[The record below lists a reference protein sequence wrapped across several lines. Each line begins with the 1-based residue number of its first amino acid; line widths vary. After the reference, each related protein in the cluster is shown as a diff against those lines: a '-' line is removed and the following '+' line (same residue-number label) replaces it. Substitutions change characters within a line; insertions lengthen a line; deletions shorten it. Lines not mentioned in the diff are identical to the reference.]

1 MTVSAETLQWDRSG
15 PLGSTEHEGGG
26 WDAATA
32 KAESDGVSSLSVTYE
47 TPGELQEA
55 FARELFSGA
64 VFVPLADRLP
74 TRRLVNVTF
83 HLSFSEARLGVEG
96 EVVASLPSH
105 IARAGAAPGVS
116 IQLAEA
122 PAELRRRFEL
132 ASGIK
137 LTEIDWRPAAYARAE
152 PRFPAQ
158 APVRI
163 EAQGRHFSAATGDVS
178 YNGMLVLLPGLDLGV
193 GTEVRTE
200 IEHPQSGEKLELEG
214 RIVNQTRC
222 DHGLMV
228 VGVKFRYELGRV
240 DEVAR
245 FVDGLRSFHHARSL
259 ATITGSLQHTSLEA
273 VLETFSS
280 SSNAGTL
287 RLVSGEQQGK
297 LAYQDGEIL
306 YATTGLV
313 SGAKALGRL
322 FTWADAQF
330 EFKAEVE
337 PMDDAGGRLPLES
350 AILAAAVQRD
360 ELARLDLRA
369 LDADMTFLVDEERL
383 AAVERTL
390 EDMGREVTENSRMG
404 FPLGAMLDMLPCS
417 DALIYKTLTELIE
430 AGILRAEKR

>member
-1 MTVSAETLQWDRSG
+1 MTDGTGTLQWDRSG
-15 PLGSTEHEGGG
+15 SLGSMQHGNGAWEAMEEEAEVGG
-26 WDAATA
+26 A
-32 KAESDGVSSLSVTYE
+32 SSLSVTYE
-47 TPGELQEA
+47 TPGALQEA

-64 VFVPLADRLP
+64 VFVPLSERLP
-74 TRRLVNVTF
+74 VRRPVHVTF
-83 HLSFSEARLGVEG
+83 HLPFSDARLAVEG

-132 ASGIK
+132 ASGFK
-137 LTEIDWRPAAYARAE
+137 LAEIDRRPPAYARAE
-152 PRFPAQ
+152 PRFPAR

-163 EAQGRHFSAATGDVS
+163 EAAGRRFSAETGDVS

-193 GTEVRTE
+193 GTELRVE
-200 IEHPQSGEKLELEG
+200 IEHPQNGQKLEVDG
-214 RIVNQTRC
+214 RVANQTRC

-228 VGVKFRYELGRV
+228 VGVQFRYELERV
-240 DEVAR
+240 DEVGH
-245 FVDGLRSFHHARSL
+245 FVDSLRSFHHARSL
-259 ATITGSLQHTSLEA
+259 ATITGSLEDTPLEA

-280 SSNAGTL
+280 TSNAGTL
-287 RLVSGEQQGK
+287 RVMRGDQLGK

-330 EFKAEVE
+330 EFKPEIE

-360 ELARLDLRA
+360 ELARLDLHA
-369 LDADMTFLVDEERL
+369 LDPEMTFLVNEDLL
-383 AAVERTL
+383 AAVEPTL
-390 EDMGREVTENSRMG
+390 EDIGREVVENARMG
-404 FPLGAMLDMLPCS
+404 FPLEAMLDMLPAS
-417 DALIYKTLTELIE
+417 DALIYKVLTGLIE
-430 AGILRAEKR
+430 AGILSVEAR

>member
-1 MTVSAETLQWDRSG
+1 
-15 PLGSTEHEGGG
+15 LGSTEHEGDG
-26 WDAATA
+26 WNAAAA
-32 KAESDGVSSLSVTYE
+32 KAESDGVSNLTVTYE
-47 TPGELQEA
+47 TPGALQEA

-64 VFVPLADRLP
+64 VFVPLAERLP
-74 TRRLVNVTF
+74 PRRLVSVTF
-83 HLSFSEARLGVEG
+83 HLSFSEARMTVEG

-137 LTEIDWRPAAYARAE
+137 LTEIDLRPPAYARAE
-152 PRFPAQ
+152 PRFPAR

-163 EAQGRHFSAATGDVS
+163 EAQGHRFTAETGDVS

-193 GTEVRTE
+193 GTEMKVE
-200 IEHPQSGEKLELEG
+200 IEHPQNGSVLALEG
-214 RIVNQTRC
+214 QIANQTRC
-222 DHGLMV
+222 DHGVMV
-228 VGVKFRYELGRV
+228 VGVQFRYELERV

-259 ATITGSLQHTSLEA
+259 ATISGSLEHTPLEA
-273 VLETFSS
+273 VLETFTST
-280 SSNAGTL
+280 SNAGTL
-287 RLVSGEQQGK
+287 RLMRGEELGK

-322 FTWADAQF
+322 FTWTDALF
-330 EFKAEVE
+330 EFKPEIE

-360 ELARLDLRA
+360 ELARLDLNA
-369 LDADMTFLVDEERL
+369 FDGDMTFVVDEQRL
-383 AAVERTL
+383 AAVETAL
-390 EDMGREVTENSRMG
+390 DDMGREITENSRMG
-404 FPLGAMLDMLPCS
+404 FPLGAMLDMLPAS

-430 AGILRAEKR
+430 AGILRVEKC